1 MNTQTA
7 ETTNGKTRTQ
17 EVLETVGNVA
27 ATALDV
33 DRLKKKVEY
42 AVEDAVYDAQRIAKH
57 GKHAVEDLVDDTE
70 HMIKK
75 NPWQSVGYVLGAGF
89 GVGLLT
95 GWLLTRSICNRVTT
109 D

>member
-7 ETTNGKTRTQ
+7 EPVNGKGRAQ
-17 EVLETVGNVA
+17 EVLEAVGNVA

-33 DRLKKKVEY
+33 ERLKKKVEY
-42 AVEDAVYDAQRIAKH
+42 AVEDAVIDAQRLAKR
-57 GKHAVEDLVDDTE
+57 GKYAVADLVDDTG
-70 HMIKK
+70 HLIKK

-95 GWLLTRSICNRVTT
+95 GWLMTRTCNSRVQS
-109 D
+109 

>member
-7 ETTNGKTRTQ
+7 EINGKGRAK

-33 DRLKKKVEY
+33 ERLKKRVEY
-42 AVEDAVYDAQRIAKH
+42 AVEDAVTDAQRLAKR
-57 GKHAVEDLVDDTE
+57 GKYAVEDLVDDTE
-70 HMIKK
+70 HLIKK

-95 GWLLTRSICNRVTT
+95 GWLMTRSVCNRVTT